1 MQSCIPA
8 TQHPHPMHI
17 TNFRELT
24 VWHDSIALTKQIY
37 DTIKGFPKDEIFAL
51 TSQIKRAMVSVPS
64 NIAEGCGRDTIK
76 DFVHFLHISRGS
88 LYELE
93 TQIEISKVLDYIS
106 EEEYVTILNSISII
120 QRKINKLIS
129 YYKKLI

>member
-1 MQSCIPA
+1 
-8 TQHPHPMHI
+8 MHI

-37 DTIKGFPKDEIFAL
+37 NTIKGFPKDEIFAL
-51 TSQIKRAMVSVPS
+51 SSQIKRAVVSVPS

-106 EEEYVTILNSISII
+106 EEEYVILLNSISII

-129 YYKKLI
+129 YYKKLM